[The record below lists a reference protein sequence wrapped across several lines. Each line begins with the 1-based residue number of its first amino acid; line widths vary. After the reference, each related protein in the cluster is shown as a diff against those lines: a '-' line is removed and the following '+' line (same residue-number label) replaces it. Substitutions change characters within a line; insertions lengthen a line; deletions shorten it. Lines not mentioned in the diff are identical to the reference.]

1 MKIKLK
7 NKHLFFA
14 VESVWSK
21 LDYKLK
27 YQINQLVTTDDK
39 DDTIQEIDFTR
50 DDLQLILTAVNNQ
63 PQGIAREI
71 NPEMF
76 LMVQPQVQAIIVAE
90 MQGGWKPELDEDGKV
105 INKTEAMLIGEDMQR
120 ATANNDIMKANKIEN
135 GKTQI
140 LA

>member
-14 VESVWSK
+14 LESAWSR

-27 YQINQLVTTDDK
+27 YQINQLVTIDDK
-39 DDTIQEIDFTR
+39 EDTMQEIDFSR
-50 DDLQLILTAVNNQ
+50 SDLLIIIPIVNAQ

-76 LMVQPQVQAIIVAE
+76 LMVQSQVQAIIMEE
-90 MQGGWKPELDEDGKV
+90 MKSGWKPKLDENGNV
-105 INKTEAMLIGEDMQR
+105 TNKTEAMLIAEDMQS
-120 ATANNDIMKANKIEN
+120 ATDKNDEMKANMTAY
-135 GKTQI
+135 GKEQI

>member
-14 VESVWSK
+14 LESAWSR

-27 YQINQLVTTDDK
+27 YQINQLVTIDDK
-39 DDTIQEIDFTR
+39 EDTMQEIDFSR
-50 DDLQLILTAVNNQ
+50 SDLLIIITIVNAQ

-76 LMVQPQVQAIIVAE
+76 LMVQ
-90 MQGGWKPELDEDGKV
+90 
-105 INKTEAMLIGEDMQR
+105 
-120 ATANNDIMKANKIEN
+120 
-135 GKTQI
+135 
-140 LA
+140 

>member
-14 VESVWSK
+14 VESVWSQ

-76 LMVQPQVQAIIVAE
+76 LMVQSQVQAIIMEE
-90 MQGGWKPELDEDGKV
+90 MKSGWKPKLDENGNV
-105 INKTEAMLIGEDMQR
+105 TNKTEAMLIAEDMQS
-120 ATANNDIMKANKIEN
+120 ATDKNDEMKANMIAY
-135 GKTQI
+135 GKEQI